1 MNYKYKDS
9 QFLEVRAYLLF
20 NLFFAKY
27 ILSLPQP
34 EDYKASSNKAQV
46 YYIPVNDLFTSQ
58 SQKCIKLLAYQ
69 YGVPTNEL
77 AGDAM
82 EADPK
87 SASFT
92 CPGSVSRMF
101 PALISL
107 VIEYKYQYYSSPN
120 KKTFYRTD
128 YKTHQY
134 SHVQAPEYP
143 HFLQIQNI

>member
-1 MNYKYKDS
+1 LQSTFYHYHNWKITK
-9 QFLEVRAYLLF
+9 LAPIKP
-20 NLFFAKY
+20 KY
-27 ILSLPQP
+27 IKYP
-34 EDYKASSNKAQV
+34 
-46 YYIPVNDLFTSQ
+46 INDPFTSQ
-58 SQKCIKLLAYQ
+58 SQKCVKLLAYQ

-107 VIEYKYQYYSSPN
+107 VIEYKCQYYSSPK

-128 YKTHQY
+128 
-134 SHVQAPEYP
+134 
-143 HFLQIQNI
+143 